1 MAIHQ
6 LSTKRNERKNN
17 FVDFHQFNGLQ
28 LAFQEAI
35 EINVIFDQNSIK
47 NLEISA

>member
-6 LSTKRNERKNN
+6 LSTKRNERKTI
-17 FVDFHQFNGLQ
+17 FGPHQFNGLQ

-35 EINVIFDQNSIK
+35 EINVIFDQN
-47 NLEISA
+47 

>member
-6 LSTKRNERKNN
+6 LSVKRNEQKTNL
-17 FVDFHQFNGLQ
+17 VDFRQFNGLQ

-35 EINVIFDQNSIK
+35 KNNVVFDQNSIK
-47 NLEISA
+47 NLGINA